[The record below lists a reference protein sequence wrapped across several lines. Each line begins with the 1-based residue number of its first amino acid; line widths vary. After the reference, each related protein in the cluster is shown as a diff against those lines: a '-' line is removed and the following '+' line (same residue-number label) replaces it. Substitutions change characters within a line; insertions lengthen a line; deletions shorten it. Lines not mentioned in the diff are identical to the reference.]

1 MFGPGDDSTDRPD
14 ELKEQI
20 DGVVCWWE
28 IFMCQIF
35 GFLFGVVRGKWGEV
49 KYSICRGIYILYITE
64 PIDAVEF
71 RDFNLSPSFQ
81 VSVRAPISHK
91 YIEHENQFSL
101 Q

>member
-35 GFLFGVVRGKWGEV
+35 AVFIRCGTRKVGGSEV
-49 KYSICRGIYILYITE
+49 
-64 PIDAVEF
+64 
-71 RDFNLSPSFQ
+71 
-81 VSVRAPISHK
+81 
-91 YIEHENQFSL
+91 
-101 Q
+101 